1 MEQSRRILVRT
12 LNSVYEVW
20 VRGQRFRRTKGSTSG
35 TPPLDQWRRFH
46 RLGPIVTGRPM
57 RLWLARS
64 HAGKV
69 SHVDVLTT
77 APVVEVTVDETEE
90 PSFRADQDHPGDG
103 QEPEP

>member
-1 MEQSRRILVRT
+1 
-12 LNSVYEVW
+12 
-20 VRGQRFRRTKGSTSG
+20 
-35 TPPLDQWRRFH
+35 
-46 RLGPIVTGRPM
+46 M

-90 PSFRADQDHPGDG
+90 PPFRADQDDLGDE
-103 QEPEP
+103 QDPAS